1 MTKRIKRIIASLL
14 ATTALISG
22 SVFCASAESLYDRKA
37 KENYDF
43 LNEILDLYVQ
53 TSLYKTDKD
62 ELIEKML
69 YNFIAQNPGLLPAL
83 ANSAL
88 MANDPYSSYHIAS
101 SGFMSSTN
109 TSYGFV
115 VADSSSFDDDDPR
128 KAVEGVY
135 VTEVLKGSNS
145 EFAGL
150 MAGDRLI
157 SLDGINVE
165 GLTNVG
171 VRYLL
176 QCFPVVAKDPES
188 SKVYKEFFGSTEEP
202 DPAKLEEYTKLER
215 DPAKEVEFVVER
227 TLHDGSISLVTLN
240 ISKGLTT
247 NKDIYLYIDKEL
259 AIATIEI
266 VAFDT
271 ANVVEEF
278 KAAFDEAKNAGCK
291 KLIIDMRDNPGGY
304 FEAAQKLGSLFTKGV
319 KPMFYIRNRDTEE
332 PIAYI
337 SENNYVGDAFE
348 EYAVLINENTA
359 SAAELFA
366 YILRNETGATIIGK
380 TSFGK
385 ALGQTA
391 YNVAN
396 GDMFTIT
403 TFEILTADKQS
414 YNGIGIIP
422 DVDVPLVP
430 QKYEFPTGLSH
441 FNHENY
447 VTIAEGVTNDATLAL
462 EQRFGILGLLRESAI
477 DGLCDKSTLG
487 AIIAYKY
494 AGMGVKFPNSEIT
507 PEMVSDITT
516 TINSY
521 KNRIVF
527 ADAQTDVAKLYLQN
541 HSRGKR
547 LAKESVTALEKYE
560 KALKEKEEQNRIE
573 YEKMM
578 EEERKANM
586 EAEED
591 ISTED

>member
-14 ATTALISG
+14 AGTALISG
-22 SVFCASAESLYDRKA
+22 SVFSASAESLYDRKA

-53 TSLYKTDKD
+53 TSLYKTEKD

-69 YNFIAQNPGLLPAL
+69 YNFIAQNPELLPAL

-88 MANDPYSSYHIAS
+88 MANDPYSAYHIAS
-101 SGFMSSTN
+101 SGFMASTN

-115 VADSSSFDDDDPR
+115 VADSASFDDDDPR

-150 MAGDRLI
+150 LAGDRLI

-165 GLTNVG
+165 GLSNVG

-176 QCFPVVAKDPES
+176 QCFPVVAKDPEN
-188 SKVYKEFFGSTEEP
+188 SKIYKEFSSSTEQP
-202 DPAKLEEYTKLER
+202 DPEKLAEYTKLVW
-215 DPAKEVEFVVER
+215 DPTREVEFVVER
-227 TLHDGSISLVTLN
+227 TLHDGSKSHVTLN

-247 NKDIYLYIDKEL
+247 NKDIYLDIDKEL
-259 AIATIEI
+259 SIATIEI

-271 ANVVEEF
+271 ENVVDEF

-337 SENNYVGDAFE
+337 SENNYVGDSFE

-366 YILRNETGATIIGK
+366 YILRNEMGATIIGK

-403 TFEILTADKQS
+403 TFEILAADKTS
-414 YNGIGIIP
+414 YNGIGIVP
-422 DVDVPLVP
+422 DVEVPLVP
-430 QKYEFPTGLSH
+430 KKYEFPTGLSH

-447 VTIAEGVTNDATLAL
+447 VTIKEGVTNDATLAL
-462 EQRFGILGLLRESAI
+462 EQRFGIIGLMRESAI
-477 DGLCDKSTLG
+477 DGLCDESTLG
-487 AIIAYKY
+487 AIMAYRFI
-494 AGMGVKFPNSEIT
+494 GMGEKAPSAFIT
-507 PEMVSDITT
+507 PEMVTNMT
-516 TINSY
+516 ATINSY
-521 KNRIVF
+521 KDMTVF
-527 ADAQTDVAKLYLQN
+527 EDAQTDVAKLYLQN

-547 LAKESVTALEKYE
+547 LAKESITALEKYE
-560 KALKEKEEQNRIE
+560 KAFRQKEEQNRIE

-586 EAEED
+586 EAQED
-591 ISTED
+591 SGAEG